1 VAETTSAGTNFK
13 GSSAPGNLKAY
24 VPLHN
29 RATANRRRMR
39 VLSWRPLVKESL
51 RRFANVHPLIGLVIH
66 DVPVL
71 ISGGNVWAT
80 LPSKP
85 QTDPEA
91 RLKRDT
97 SSKAYSAILKWR
109 DRTLADRFSAA
120 VIELIVEE
128 HGAGALDGGGS
139 R

>member
-1 VAETTSAGTNFK
+1 VAETTSAGANFK
-13 GSSAPGNLKAY
+13 GSSAPGNEKAY

-39 VLSWRPLVKESL
+39 VLSWRPLVKEL
-51 RRFANVHPLIGLVIH
+51 LGRFTNVHPLIGLVIH

-109 DRTLADRFSAA
+109 DRTLADPFSAA
-120 VIELIVEE
+120 VIELIIEE